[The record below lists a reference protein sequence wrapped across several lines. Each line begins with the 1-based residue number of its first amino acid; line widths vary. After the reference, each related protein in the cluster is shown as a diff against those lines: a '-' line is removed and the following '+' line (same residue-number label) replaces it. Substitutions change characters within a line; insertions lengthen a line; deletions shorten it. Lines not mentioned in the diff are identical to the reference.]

1 MCKHSVA
8 VVREKFAICGW
19 WNLDK
24 NGGHYALPIAP
35 PCSLLL
41 FFDICDFIIL
51 TLNLK
56 MEAAL
61 EGCSFYLEKKLL
73 LEITCHAYGLGT
85 EVALASG
92 EVSLRTFFR
101 QTSIKIIANS
111 PSCRHT
117 KTESQRF

>member
-1 MCKHSVA
+1 
-8 VVREKFAICGW
+8 
-19 WNLDK
+19 
-24 NGGHYALPIAP
+24 
-35 PCSLLL
+35 LL

-92 EVSLRTFFR
+92 EVSLRTF
-101 QTSIKIIANS
+101 SVKL
-111 PSCRHT
+111 PSKLLPILVAVGTPKPSHSGSKLCWV
-117 KTESQRF
+117 EVGALVEY

>member
-1 MCKHSVA
+1 MVEFGK
-8 VVREKFAICGW
+8 
-19 WNLDK
+19 K
-24 NGGHYALPIAP
+24 NGGHYYALPIAP
-35 PCSLLL
+35 SSSLLL

-51 TLNLK
+51 TLNFQ
-56 MEAAL
+56 MEAVL

-101 QTSIKIIANS
+101 QTSIKILANS
-111 PSCRHT
+111 PRCRDT
-117 KTESQRF
+117 KTEPQPF

>member
-1 MCKHSVA
+1 M
-8 VVREKFAICGW
+8 
-19 WNLDK
+19 
-24 NGGHYALPIAP
+24 PIAP

-51 TLNLK
+51 THNLK

-92 EVSLRTFFR
+92 EVSLRAPF
-101 QTSIKIIANS
+101 SVKL
-111 PSCRHT
+111 P
-117 KTESQRF
+117 